1 MIDNNKSTTS
11 PSSAIKASS
20 GPTLPW
26 LLATPLTFI
35 PSRLHSINLTLV
47 LNRVFASEIQTGDLN
62 FLQGRV
68 LAISIRDAGIKFHLT
83 FSPQG
88 FRSIS
93 TTRIPHLTI
102 NGNLYDF
109 MLLATRREDPDTLFF
124 NRRLSLDG
132 NAELGLYVKN
142 FLDALE
148 WEPSQLPLPW
158 RLALQNAVP
167 LYEWI
172 MSNG

>member
-1 MIDNNKSTTS
+1 MI
-11 PSSAIKASS
+11 
-20 GPTLPW
+20 
-26 LLATPLTFI
+26 
-35 PSRLHSINLTLV
+35 
-47 LNRVFASEIQTGDLN
+47 LNRVFATEIKTGDLN

-68 LAISIRDAGIKFHLT
+68 LAISIRDAGINFHLT

-102 NGNLYDF
+102 SGNLYDF

-148 WEPSQLPLPW
+148 WEPSQLPLPG
-158 RLALQNAVP
+158 RLVLQNAVP

-172 MSNG
+172 MNNE